1 MRIWS
6 NTFNS
11 FLLRNP
17 ENQEYSKR
25 SSKTGELRA
34 MIVECKNCS
43 QRYNF
48 NEIHLKPNGSKV
60 KCIKCGNIFV
70 AYPPSRPSQKNEAGI
85 KGADRLDAI
94 TNIYVLA
101 SNDKDY
107 SPSDNLKKTAFLKIT
122 EQPEMIR
129 TQNSPKQPKI
139 TIDLR
144 DGQQI
149 KKRRIGDPFLDR
161 RSGDDRREAYELG
174 YFAEGSIEK
183 RKSIERRQKAE
194 RRDQYVRISQ
204 WSSVLANS
212 K

>member
-1 MRIWS
+1 
-6 NTFNS
+6 
-11 FLLRNP
+11 
-17 ENQEYSKR
+17 
-25 SSKTGELRA
+25 

-48 NEIHLKPNGSKV
+48 NEILLKPNGSKV

-70 AYPPSRPSQKNEAGI
+70 AHPPSGCSKEDEAGI
-85 KGADRLDAI
+85 KGADRLEAI
-94 TNIYVLA
+94 TDIYVLA

-107 SPSDNLKKTAFLKIT
+107 SPSDNLKKTISLKNA
-122 EQPEMIR
+122 EQPEMIL
-129 TQNSPKQPKI
+129 TQDSPKQPKI

-149 KKRRIGDPFLDR
+149 KKRRIRDPLLDR

-174 YFAEGSIEK
+174 YFAQGNIEK
-183 RKSIERRQKAE
+183 RKSIERRQKDE
-194 RRDQYVRISQ
+194 RRNQYVRISQ
-204 WSSVLANS
+204 WSSVLANP